1 MTESVDE
8 LSVLGQKEDLEYRKA
23 QSSFFVVSFHRVHKA
38 AEKLLAFAT
47 KSYTVH
53 KPVMRGGRLFDFVLN
68 LENDEELKQ
77 GDFNADPSSEV
88 KEQLFINAQQLTK
101 IYQHVQQQVVRLG
114 YASHGD
120 LFEAQATVLNWI
132 EKDLNKMGKDGEK
145 LDIKLFRA
153 NREAI
158 FYLNQ
163 MAENA
168 DEDETI
174 VSLDQIQK

>member
-1 MTESVDE
+1 MAS
-8 LSVLGQKEDLEYRKA
+8 
-23 QSSFFVVSFHRVHKA
+23 
-38 AEKLLAFAT
+38 
-47 KSYTVH
+47 
-53 KPVMRGGRLFDFVLN
+53 
-68 LENDEELKQ
+68 
-77 GDFNADPSSEV
+77 
-88 KEQLFINAQQLTK
+88 
-101 IYQHVQQQVVRLG
+101 LG

-132 EKDLNKMGKDGEK
+132 GKDLNKMGKDGEK

>member
-1 MTESVDE
+1 M
-8 LSVLGQKEDLEYRKA
+8 
-23 QSSFFVVSFHRVHKA
+23 
-38 AEKLLAFAT
+38 
-47 KSYTVH
+47 
-53 KPVMRGGRLFDFVLN
+53 
-68 LENDEELKQ
+68 
-77 GDFNADPSSEV
+77 
-88 KEQLFINAQQLTK
+88 
-101 IYQHVQQQVVRLG
+101 VRLG

-132 EKDLNKMGKDGEK
+132 EKDLNKMGEDGEK

-174 VSLDQIQK
+174 VSLDQIRK